1 MNKPVVFLKSHVEP
15 YTKKDG
21 TTVAAH
27 ERLVNMRAH
36 PKGYKPGQHVF
47 FPHPQ
52 KKGKNGLGIYMGERE
67 GKSVVHHVHGE
78 DGNQHDVEHDQ
89 VKGARGIPKPA
100 DPAADAE
107 KNLERAKGGNKS
119 GVPDDHLE
127 LMEQSL
133 ANDENSSDEELHD
146 HFVSSG
152 VHPDHAREA
161 IKHREKFT
169 SAPLPAAGE
178 LRRLMAKKD

>member
-1 MNKPVVFLKSHVEP
+1 MKPIVLLKSHVGP

-21 TTVAAH
+21 TTVTGH
-27 ERLVNMRAH
+27 ERLVNLQAH

-47 FPHPQ
+47 FPHPE
-52 KKGKNGLGIYMGERE
+52 KKGKNGLGIYMGHRD

-78 DGNQHDVEHDQ
+78 DGNQHDVPHDD

-100 DPAADAE
+100 DPAADAA
-107 KNLERAKGGNKS
+107 KNLERAQGKPKS
-119 GVPDDHLE
+119 EVPDDHLE

-133 ANDENSSDEELHD
+133 ANDESSSDEEMHE
-146 HFVSSG
+146 HFTSQG

-161 IKHREKFT
+161 IKHRDQFLSST
-169 SAPLPAAGE
+169 APAKGS